1 MKITYFASKSKLFY
15 LSKLFIIKCLK
26 MQFKMFGVFFFLLSC
41 LLCVIITMVQALT
54 IEPYVCLNDS

>member
-1 MKITYFASKSKLFY
+1 MKITYFASKSMYKLFY

-26 MQFKMFGVFFFLLSC
+26 MQFKMFFFFAKLSA
-41 LLCVIITMVQALT
+41 VFNYNHQALT

>member
-1 MKITYFASKSKLFY
+1 MKITYFASKSMYKLFY

-26 MQFKMFGVFFFLLSC
+26 MQFKMFFFLLSC
-41 LLCVIITMVQALT
+41 LLCLIITMVQALT